1 MIKSEEIFI
10 DIEKIMLMIPHRYPF
25 LLVDSVESYVVNSN
39 LTAVKNVTGNENYFE
54 GHFPGKP
61 IMPGVLI
68 IESLAQATGILISL
82 SENNPEINGL
92 YYLLGVNNARF
103 KKIVVPG
110 DVLTLEVTM
119 SRKIRDVYKFS
130 AAARV
135 AGYEVATAEILTT
148 GRNK

>member
-1 MIKSEEIFI
+1 MSALAI
-10 DIEKIMLMIPHRYPF
+10 DKIMEHLPHRYPF
-25 LLVDSVESYVVNSN
+25 LLVDRVESYVVNSS
-39 LTAVKNVTGNENYFE
+39 LRAVKNVTANEKFFQ
-54 GHFPGKP
+54 GHFPDRL

-68 IESLAQATGILISL
+68 LESLAQATGILISL
-82 SENNPEINGL
+82 SENNPEMSGL

-119 SRKIRDVYKFS
+119 DRRIREVYKIS

-135 AGYEVATAEILTT
+135 AGDEVATAEILTT
-148 GRNK
+148 GRNM

>member
-1 MIKSEEIFI
+1 MSALS
-10 DIEKIMLMIPHRYPF
+10 IEKIMEHLPHRYPF
-25 LLVDSVESYVVNSN
+25 LLVDKVESYVVNSN
-39 LTAVKNVTGNENYFE
+39 LTAVKNVTGSENYFE

-82 SENNPEINGL
+82 SENNVEMNGL
-92 YYLLGVNNARF
+92 YYLLGINNARF
-103 KKIVVPG
+103 KKTVVPG

-130 AAARV
+130 TAALV
-135 AGYEVATAEILTT
+135 GGDEVATAEILTT
-148 GRNK
+148 GRSK